1 MKKMILIITSL
12 VVIAGITIVAT
23 CMPEDRFE

>member
-1 MKKMILIITSL
+1 MKRMVFIIVSL
-12 VVIAGITIVAT
+12 VAIAGITIVAT

>member
-1 MKKMILIITSL
+1 MKKMIMIIVAL
-12 VVIAGITIVAT
+12 AAVAGIAITTV